1 MLLIR
6 VPLIVSVLG
15 FTILSACSDPVKPLD
30 IKTRPVNMPE
40 LVLPSADPVK
50 TRTVEWIVL
59 TEENFEEVFA
69 KLRNSG
75 KDVVLFGLTA
85 QGYEN
90 LSLNANDLRTYIQQ
104 QNSIILA
111 YNNYYIRSR
120 DALTGAVIVQ

>member
-1 MLLIR
+1 
-6 VPLIVSVLG
+6 
-15 FTILSACSDPVKPLD
+15 
-30 IKTRPVNMPE
+30 MPE